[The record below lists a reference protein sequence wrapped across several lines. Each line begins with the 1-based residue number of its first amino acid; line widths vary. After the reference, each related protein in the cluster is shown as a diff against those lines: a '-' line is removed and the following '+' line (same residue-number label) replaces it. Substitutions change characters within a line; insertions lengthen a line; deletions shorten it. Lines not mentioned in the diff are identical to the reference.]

1 MEFNG
6 VNIHN
11 IDGSATTPSYTFDSD
26 LNTGIYRI
34 GTDNIGIATG
44 GTLAF
49 EIDSNQNVRPVAI
62 HVTAAGA
69 PVGNTIAQADFG
81 SYIYWTAGAL
91 NFPSGAC
98 AKGTI
103 FTVIN
108 NTGSA
113 ATPNLGSNNS
123 IASGWTAHAAMDDE
137 TARTYIAVGS
147 GSFIY
152 IG

>member
-1 MEFNG
+1 
-6 VNIHN
+6 
-11 IDGSATTPSYTFDSD
+11 

-44 GTLAF
+44 GTLAL
-49 EIDSNQNVRPVAI
+49 EIDVNQNVRPVAI
-62 HVTAAGA
+62 HITAAGA

-81 SYIYWTAGAL
+81 SYIFWEAGSL
-91 NFPSGAC
+91 NFPSTAC
-98 AKGTI
+98 PKGTI

-108 NTGSA
+108 NTGAS
-113 ATPNLGSNNS
+113 ATPSLGGSNS
-123 IASGWTAHAAMDDE
+123 IATGWTAHAAMDDE
-137 TARTYIAVGS
+137 TARTYIAVGT

>member
-1 MEFNG
+1 MC
-6 VNIHN
+6 IR
-11 IDGSATTPSYTFDSD
+11 D
-26 LNTGIYRI
+26 R
-34 GTDNIGIATG
+34 
-44 GTLAF
+44 
-49 EIDSNQNVRPVAI
+49 
-62 HVTAAGA
+62 AGA

-81 SYIYWTAGAL
+81 SYIYWTAGTL

-147 GSFIY
+147 GSIIY